1 MARVGQADAV
11 VHPLEQV
18 LAKKIFQL
26 ANVLAY
32 CCGRYAQF
40 LGRSHK
46 PSGAR
51 CGLEGAQGT

>member
-26 ANVLAY
+26 AGWLRLA
-32 CCGRYAQF
+32 CKAKSSID
-40 LGRSHK
+40 L
-46 PSGAR
+46 
-51 CGLEGAQGT
+51 